1 MLLRRQEPSPV
12 IERRREARLDPGL
25 RRGTGEER
33 FRFPGMKGTLPLTVA
48 FAAPAA
54 APLAL
59 PGCAAVEP
67 VGGAPMPLVNAS
79 GETIGQ
85 VRAWQTSGG
94 VTFRIDAHGL
104 PHGVHGLHVHAVG
117 RCDPPDFASAGGH
130 WNPATRKHGMNNPA
144 GPHAGDLPNVTVA
157 ANGVL
162 GETVTLTGASLT
174 GPGPAGLLLDA
185 DGAALVLHA
194 AADDYVTDPSGNSG
208 ARIACAVIRPTPG
221 IR

>member
-1 MLLRRQEPSPV
+1 MTRS
-12 IERRREARLDPGL
+12 RLN
-25 RRGTGEER
+25 RMR
-33 FRFPGMKGTLPLTVA
+33 GTLPLTVA
-48 FAAPAA
+48 FASTLA

-59 PGCAAVEP
+59 PGCVAVEP
-67 VGGAPMPLVNAS
+67 QGGPPMPLVNAS
-79 GETIGQ
+79 GQTIGS
-85 VRAWQTSGG
+85 VRAWQTTGG
-94 VTFRIDAHGL
+94 VTFRIDASGL

-117 RCDPPDFASAGGH
+117 RCDPPEFTSAGPH
-130 WNPATRKHGMNNPA
+130 WNPVSRKHGMNNPE

-174 GPGPAGLLLDA
+174 ATGPDLLLDA

-208 ARIACAVIRPTPG
+208 ARIACAVITPTPEL
-221 IR
+221 R